1 MAQILIIDDQEPIRV
16 ALTAALQ
23 MLGHDIRTAANGAEG
38 LRLFAEDPADL
49 VITDVQMPVKNGFE
63 VLSTLRR
70 DHPAVPVIVMS
81 GADDE
86 NTLLYLDLIR
96 RFKSASVSV
105 LRKPFR
111 LLEIEQ
117 IVEAALPAPAP
128 SWISPAT
135 LRRIFRESVCA

>member
-1 MAQILIIDDQEPIRV
+1 MAHILIIDDQEPVRV
-16 ALTAALQ
+16 ALATALQ
-23 MLGHDIRTAANGAEG
+23 MLGHEVRTAADGAEG

-81 GADDE
+81 GANDE
-86 NTLLYLDLIR
+86 NTSLYLDLIS

-117 IVEAALPAPAP
+117 VVEAALPAPAP
-128 SWISPAT
+128 SWINPGN
-135 LRRIFRESVCA
+135 LRRLFREAVCA

>member
-1 MAQILIIDDQEPIRV
+1 MAHILIIDDQEPVRI
-16 ALTAALQ
+16 ALAAALQ
-23 MLGHDIRTAANGAEG
+23 MLGHEVRAAANGAEG

-63 VLSTLRR
+63 VLTTLRR
-70 DHPAVPVIVMS
+70 DHPDVPVIVMS

-86 NTLLYLDLIR
+86 NTSLYLRLIGS
-96 RFKSASVSV
+96 FKSASVSV

-111 LLEIEQ
+111 LLDIEQ

-128 SWISPAT
+128 SWINPAN
-135 LRRIFRESVCA
+135 LRRLFRESVCA

>member
-1 MAQILIIDDQEPIRV
+1 MAHILIIDDQEPIRV

-23 MLGHDIRTAANGAEG
+23 MLGHEVRAAANGDEG
-38 LRLFAEDPADL
+38 LRLFSEDPADL

-63 VLSTLRR
+63 VLSSLRR
-70 DHPAVPVIVMS
+70 DHPTVPVIVMS
-81 GADDE
+81 GAEDE
-86 NTLLYLDLIR
+86 NTSLYLDLIG

-117 IVEAALPAPAP
+117 LVEAALPAPTP
-128 SWISPAT
+128 SWINPDN